1 MIYVH
6 KILPLLISPLF
17 IFLTA
22 ALIFT
27 IKKRNWTALSITIIF
42 SISCTSITANPLW
55 RILEAGQT
63 PIHVKN
69 ASKTDAIV
77 VLSGMIGAI
86 EFDGN
91 QFIQW
96 GNADRFM
103 KGIELIK
110 HGKGDLIIFTGG
122 NLPWQQLTTD
132 EGSILKEKALEM
144 NIPKEQILA
153 TSRVENTAQEAQKVA
168 NLLASKTKKITLV
181 TSAFHMPRASNLFK
195 QQGFDVYQF
204 PVDFRSRAQSQS
216 LTPMDFIPSA
226 AAANKTFEAIREF
239 LGRTYYGIRSW
250 IKI

>member
-77 VLSGMIGAI
+77 V
-86 EFDGN
+86 
-91 QFIQW
+91 
-96 GNADRFM
+96 
-103 KGIELIK
+103 
-110 HGKGDLIIFTGG
+110 
-122 NLPWQQLTTD
+122 
-132 EGSILKEKALEM
+132 
-144 NIPKEQILA
+144 
-153 TSRVENTAQEAQKVA
+153 
-168 NLLASKTKKITLV
+168 
-181 TSAFHMPRASNLFK
+181 
-195 QQGFDVYQF
+195 
-204 PVDFRSRAQSQS
+204 
-216 LTPMDFIPSA
+216 
-226 AAANKTFEAIREF
+226 
-239 LGRTYYGIRSW
+239 
-250 IKI
+250 